1 MRLAQRVFALAITI
15 IAVLVMLLVIL
26 ADRRLHRRL
35 VEQATDDLAHEAR
48 LVASIWRPG
57 MNADS
62 LADSVGEL
70 LGRRVTLI
78 DSNGHVIGDTE
89 FDPPALGQLQNHS
102 TRPEVVAARQTGIG
116 SSRRESPSYGDEEL
130 YVAVRAPHG
139 YARVS
144 LHTRALEDIIGRA
157 EQDVL
162 VAALIALLVALGLTV
177 LFARGVSRPIVE
189 LRDVAQAL
197 AAGRLERRPQLAA
210 PGEVGDL
217 AEALASMADQLA
229 ARIGTVQAHDTLMT
243 ALIDSLA
250 EGVLA
255 VNAAGDVVRV
265 NASARA
271 LLGVQTA
278 TPFPSSALPRDRVLR
293 EALGDASA
301 GVPRPPAEAFV
312 QGRTLAVSARPLAGG
327 GAVLTI
333 FDLTPLRRL
342 EVVRRDFVAN
352 VSHELRTPLTAIQG
366 YAETL
371 SDATLPTAD
380 RQRFVE
386 TIRANSARMQRL
398 VDDLL
403 DLSRIESGG
412 WRPQPSM
419 IDVAAAIEEAIPA
432 ARVAAGEKGI
442 AVHTDIAPGAARVHA
457 DHTALRQI
465 VANLVENAVRYTHE
479 GRVTIATRREDGGV
493 LLAVSDTGIG
503 IPAEHLPRI
512 FERFYRVDASRSR
525 ELGGTGLGLSIVKH
539 LAEAHGGWV
548 RAESAGAG
556 GTTLTV
562 FFPDA

>member
-15 IAVLVMLLVIL
+15 IAVLVALLVIL

-35 VEQATDDLAHEAR
+35 VDQATDELAHDAR

-57 MNADS
+57 VNADS
-62 LADSVGEL
+62 LADSVGAQ

-78 DSNGHVIGDTE
+78 DPSGRVIGDTE
-89 FDPPALGQLQNHS
+89 FDPPALGQLENHS
-102 TRPEVVAARQTGIG
+102 TRPEVVAARSTGIG

-144 LHTRALEDIIGRA
+144 LHTRALDDIIGRA

-162 VAALIALLVALGLTV
+162 VAALIALIVALGLTV
-177 LFARGVSRPIVE
+177 LFARGVTRPIVE

-197 AAGRLERRPQLAA
+197 AAGRLDRRPQLAA

-217 AEALASMADQLA
+217 AEALSSMADQLA

-271 LLGVQTA
+271 LLGVQAT
-278 TPFPSSALPRDRVLR
+278 TPFPSSVLPRDRVLR

-312 QGRTLAVSARPLAGG
+312 HGRTLAISARPLAGG

-380 RQRFVE
+380 RQRFIE
-386 TIRANSARMQRL
+386 TIRVNSARMQRL

-419 IDVAAAIEEAIPA
+419 VDVAAAIDEAIPA
-432 ARVAAGEKGI
+432 ARVAAAEKGI
-442 AVHTDIAPGAARVHA
+442 AVHTDIAPDAAQVYA
-457 DHTALRQI
+457 DHTAVRQI
-465 VANLVENAVRYTHE
+465 VANLVENAVRYTRE

-493 LLAVSDTGIG
+493 LLTVSDTGIG
-503 IPAEHLPRI
+503 IPAEHLPRV

-548 RAESAGAG
+548 RAESAGEC
-556 GTTLTV
+556 GTTLTA